1 MHFAHRKNL
10 AFMIQDLKWFYADKF
25 HSGSIDKAKSKLETF
40 NKKMRRSDLAYIYFF
55 GGMSCTMTFMGVSFL
70 FLKSEDGKEYHGVMV
85 SSLEVI
91 RLTFLVVFILIS
103 TGVAI
108 QIFNKFKINYLYIF
122 ELDQHAKMNA
132 D

>member
-1 MHFAHRKNL
+1 VKVHFELKDNVIDKNLQTYIDKMHFAHRKNL

-70 FLKSEDGKEYHGVMV
+70 FLKSSDGKDYDGVMV
-85 SSLEVI
+85 SSL
-91 RLTFLVVFILIS
+91 
-103 TGVAI
+103 
-108 QIFNKFKINYLYIF
+108 
-122 ELDQHAKMNA
+122 
-132 D
+132 

>member
-1 MHFAHRKNL
+1 
-10 AFMIQDLKWFYADKF
+10 
-25 HSGSIDKAKSKLETF
+25 
-40 NKKMRRSDLAYIYFF
+40 
-55 GGMSCTMTFMGVSFL
+55 MTFMGVSFL